1 MATIRKY
8 LFKWPVGVA
17 GRGGTGLCLCSW
29 CCSKVNWASTG
40 WRQAKRLSCREKGCH
55 CIVPWPGS
63 GHGDEKKLDWNEIV
77 RSFVCT
83 GGWNEQ
89 ITRKLTYSCL
99 KRQLRV
105 DVNEFRNSPNVNC
118 SSVHLDT
125 SQFTTLKSGLL
136 IQDSSL
142 GISLIGIYL
151 KCKLHDDANTLK
163 AIALFVNLFLTP
175 VVQET
180 VLQCCYASVFC
191 RMTSHPNW
199 PCECSLQLL
208 W

>member
-1 MATIRKY
+1 
-8 LFKWPVGVA
+8 
-17 GRGGTGLCLCSW
+17 
-29 CCSKVNWASTG
+29 
-40 WRQAKRLSCREKGCH
+40 
-55 CIVPWPGS
+55 
-63 GHGDEKKLDWNEIV
+63 
-77 RSFVCT
+77 
-83 GGWNEQ
+83 
-89 ITRKLTYSCL
+89 
-99 KRQLRV
+99 V

-175 VVQET
+175 IVQET

-208 W
+208 